1 MSKEGKWVCVG
12 AIGAPHGVAGE
23 VRIRAFAEPPLV
35 LQDFAELRM
44 SPNLEAVR
52 ITALRQGKSHL
63 IARIEGVAGRTE
75 AEALRGR
82 QLLVPRAALPEPE
95 DGEFY
100 LVDLEGLL
108 AVDTKG
114 RRLGT
119 VVSVVNYG
127 AGDLVVLDLDE
138 PRKGIGKEVVLPFQ
152 RRLFPEVNLA
162 DKFVTVALEDWL
174 NAIQGNATDRTQET
188 EKASK

>member
-1 MSKEGKWVCVG
+1 MSKEDKWVCVG
-12 AIGAPHGVAGE
+12 AIGAPHGLAGE

-44 SPNLEAVR
+44 SPDLEAVK
-52 ITALRQGKSHL
+52 ITSLRQGKSHL
-63 IARIEGVAGRTE
+63 IARIEGVAGRTQ

-82 QLLVPRAALPEPE
+82 QLMVPRAALPEPE
-95 DGEFY
+95 DDEFY

-114 RRLGT
+114 RPVGT

-152 RRLFPEVNLA
+152 RHLFPEVNLA
-162 DKFVTVALEDWL
+162 DKFVTVALEEWL
-174 NAIQGNATDRTQET
+174 DAIHEGATNHAQET
-188 EKASK
+188 KKASK

>member
-1 MSKEGKWVCVG
+1 MSEEDKWVCVG

-82 QLLVPRAALPEPE
+82 QLLVARAAFPEPE

-114 RRLGT
+114 RPVGT

-152 RRLFPEVNLA
+152 RHLFPEVNLA
-162 DKFVTVALEDWL
+162 DQFVTVALEEWL
-174 NAIQGNATDRTQET
+174 DAIHEDVTDRTRET
-188 EKASK
+188 RKAPK